1 MESSNSVLEVN
12 IKDLRIEDQDFLKE
26 KYKYSKA
33 DWRIGMKF
41 NNTQGAV
48 TKTGHR
54 LIGNI
59 ANWEPCVSAVN

>member
-41 NNTQGAV
+41 NMTHRVLLLRQD
-48 TKTGHR
+48 TG
-54 LIGNI
+54 
-59 ANWEPCVSAVN
+59 